1 MPLFQGGRSY
11 ILLYNDLSAPS
22 IYYNRSQVCE
32 LQGFSVGILFESSY
46 VYYLSSNGP
55 WVSIMQNLC
64 GAGWLLSI
72 HIGLLCGI
80 WVSHSLV
87 AEIPEVAN
95 KKEWEILNHTRL
107 HILLVKA
114 VTHLSVFMGRG
125 DKSLVLME
133 RGPDNLWSA

>member
-1 MPLFQGGRSY
+1 MTS
-11 ILLYNDLSAPS
+11 LLPQFVIIAHK
-22 IYYNRSQVCE
+22 
-32 LQGFSVGILFESSY
+32 SVSCRGSM
-46 VYYLSSNGP
+46 
-55 WVSIMQNLC
+55 WVSCLRALMFTICLPMVPGVSILQNLC

-95 KKEWEILNHTRL
+95 KKEWGILNHTRL
-107 HILLVKA
+107 HTLLVKA
-114 VTHLSVFMGRG
+114 VTGLSVFMGRG

-133 RGPDNLWSA
+133 RGPDNLWSP